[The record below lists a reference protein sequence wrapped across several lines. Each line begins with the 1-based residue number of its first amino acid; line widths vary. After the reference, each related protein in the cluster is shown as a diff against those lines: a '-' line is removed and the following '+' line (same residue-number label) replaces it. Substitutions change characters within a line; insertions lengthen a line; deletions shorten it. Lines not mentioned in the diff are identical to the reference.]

1 MNADDLSQVSRIPDP
16 SDKAYSKA
24 VDLLLELTAENVKL
38 RSDLSGKNAKIVH
51 LKSIILRKNDN
62 E

>member
-1 MNADDLSQVSRIPDP
+1 MNADDLSQVSRINDP

-38 RSDLSGKNAKIVH
+38 RSELTGKPRSCI
-51 LKSIILRKNDN
+51 
-62 E
+62 

>member
-1 MNADDLSQVSRIPDP
+1 MNADDLSQVSRINDP

-38 RSDLSGKNAKIVH
+38 RSELTGKNSKIDH
-51 LKSIILRKNDN
+51 LKNIILRKNEN